1 MATELQ
7 FIKSVSGTD
16 VSSIDIT
23 NIFSAN
29 YDVYQINITEYI
41 NSDLSD
47 FFYMRLLDSTGTVIS
62 AVEYNWA
69 NLNMKNYASFTENKS
84 AGDSAFNNIG
94 YSQSSSV
101 STTANNINI
110 YNPND
115 NSSYTFASWQSAI
128 WVEGYGFSGAK
139 AIGVHK
145 SAEQITGVSFIADN
159 SINSI
164 KANVYGVK

>member
-23 NIFSAN
+23 DIFSAN
-29 YDVYQINITEYI
+29 YDVYQINIIEYI
-41 NSDLSD
+41 NSDLSN
-47 FFYMRLLDSTGTVIS
+47 FFYMRLLDSSGTVIS
-62 AVEYNWA
+62 ATEYSWA
-69 NLNMKNYASFTENKS
+69 NLNMRGYSSFSENKS
-84 AGDSAFNNIG
+84 ASDSAFNNIG
-94 YSQSSSV
+94 YSQSNSISS
-101 STTANNINI
+101 TANNINI
-110 YNPND
+110 YNPYD
-115 NSSYTFASWQSAI
+115 SSSYTFANWQGAL
-128 WVEGYGFSGAK
+128 WVQGYGVSGAK

-145 SAEQITGVSFIADN
+145 SAEQITGVSFIANN